1 MNQSPPSQAVSHLN
15 SRSPASW
22 PGKKKGEF
30 INFNS
35 LVHEAMSPNPSSP
48 AKSTLQLNPS
58 GAGFMVTARPP
69 TKKKVCDLASWLE
82 SFLRYMAVV
91 VEDRPDHLGE
101 FLVYADIIHDF
112 ARSYHPR

>member
-1 MNQSPPSQAVSHLN
+1 
-15 SRSPASW
+15 
-22 PGKKKGEF
+22 
-30 INFNS
+30 
-35 LVHEAMSPNPSSP
+35 
-48 AKSTLQLNPS
+48 
-58 GAGFMVTARPP
+58 
-69 TKKKVCDLASWLE
+69 VCDLASWLE

>member
-1 MNQSPPSQAVSHLN
+1 MY
-15 SRSPASW
+15 
-22 PGKKKGEF
+22 
-30 INFNS
+30 
-35 LVHEAMSPNPSSP
+35 PNPSSP